1 MDVETPVVFC
11 KKCVISNQR
20 PSSVV
25 EFNKDS
31 INKKQTIIMD
41 DKGVCSA
48 CNYAEKKNKN
58 IDWEKREQELITL
71 CDKYRSRNG
80 SYDCVIPGSGGKD
93 SAFTSH
99 ILKYKYNMNPL
110 TVTWAPH
117 EYTEI
122 GWQNF
127 QRWIEIGGFDNVLI
141 TPNGRVHRLLT
152 KLAFQNLCHPF
163 QPFIIGQ
170 KIVGPRLALQYK
182 IPLIFY
188 GENQAEYGNDVSD
201 NETSIMN
208 NKFFHGS
215 QDNKDL
221 LIGGVPADKLIT
233 DYKIRESDLS
243 IYKPIEN
250 KQNID
255 LNMHYLGY
263 FLKWDPQEM
272 YYYAVENTGFRPN
285 SERTEG
291 SYSKYS
297 SIDDKMDTLHYFT
310 SFIKFGLG
318 RASYDASQEIRN
330 KKITRE
336 EGVALVK
343 KYDAEPP
350 KKYLQD
356 MLNYMDISNDDF
368 WEIIDKNR
376 SKKLWKKENNKWVL
390 THQVN
395 NNP

>member
-1 MDVETPVVFC
+1 MDIETPVVFC

-31 INKKQTIIMD
+31 INKKQTIILD

-48 CNYAEKKNKN
+48 CNYADKKNKN
-58 IDWEKREQELITL
+58 IDWEKREQELIIL

-80 SYDCVIPGSGGKD
+80 SYDCIIPGSGGKD

-127 QRWIEIGGFDNVLI
+127 QKWIEMGGFDNILI
-141 TPNGRVHRLLT
+141 TPNGKVHRLLT
-152 KLAFQNLCHPF
+152 KLAFKNLCHPF

-170 KIVGPRLALQYK
+170 KIVGPRLALQNK

-188 GENQAEYGNDVSD
+188 GENQAEYGNDVDD

-221 LIGGVPADKLIT
+221 LIGGIPADKLIT

-243 IYKPIEN
+243 LYKPIEN
-250 KQNID
+250 KENMD

-272 YYYAVENTGFRPN
+272 YYYAVENTGFMPN

-297 SIDDKMDTLHYFT
+297 GIDDKMDTLHYFT

-336 EGVALVK
+336 EGVSLVK
-343 KYDAEPP
+343 KYDAETP
-350 KKYLQD
+350 KKYLEN

-376 SKKLWKKENNKWVL
+376 SKKLWKKENNSWVL
-390 THQVN
+390 SHQVN

>member
-1 MDVETPVVFC
+1 MVPSSKVVFC

-31 INKKQTIIMD
+31 INEKPTIAFD
-41 DKGVCSA
+41 EKGVCSA
-48 CNYAEKKNKN
+48 CNYADFKSKN
-58 IDWEKREQELITL
+58 IDWDKRERELILL

-117 EYTEI
+117 QYTEI

-127 QRWIEIGGFDNVLI
+127 QKWIEVGGFDNILI
-141 TPNGRVHRLLT
+141 TPNGRVHKLLT
-152 KLAFQNLCHPF
+152 KLSFINLCHPF

-170 KIVGPRLALQYK
+170 KIVGPRIALQNK

-188 GENQAEYGNDVSD
+188 GENQAEYGN
-201 NETSIMN
+201 NIEENKNLIMD
-208 NKFFHGS
+208 NKFFQGS
-215 QDNKDL
+215 QENKDL
-221 LIGGVPADKLIT
+221 LIGGIQADKLIK
-233 DYKIRESDLS
+233 DYGIRESDLS
-243 IYKPIEN
+243 LYKPIEN
-250 KQNID
+250 NKNLDIS
-255 LNMHYLGY
+255 MYYLGY

-272 YYYAVENTGFRPN
+272 YYYASENTGFTAN

-310 SFIKFGLG
+310 TFIKFGLG

-336 EGVALVK
+336 EGVALVR
-343 KYDAEPP
+343 KYDSETPS
-350 KKYLQD
+350 KYLED
-356 MLNYMDISNDDF
+356 MLSYMNINSDIF

-376 SKKLWKKENNKWVL
+376 PNNLWKKENNNWVL
-390 THQVN
+390 S
-395 NNP
+395 NPIK

>member
-1 MDVETPVVFC
+1 MDIETPVVFC

-41 DKGVCSA
+41 DKGICSA

-58 IDWEKREQELITL
+58 IDWEKREQELIIL

-80 SYDCVIPGSGGKD
+80 SYDCIIPSSGGKD

-127 QRWIEIGGFDNVLI
+127 QKWIEIGGFDNVLI

-152 KLAFQNLCHPF
+152 KLAFKNLCHPF

-170 KIVGPRLALQYK
+170 KIVGPRLALQNK

-188 GENQAEYGNDVSD
+188 GENQAEYGNDVGD

-208 NKFFHGS
+208 NKFFYGS

-243 IYKPIEN
+243 LYKPIEN

-272 YYYAVENTGFRPN
+272 YYYAVENTGFMPN

-297 SIDDKMDTLHYFT
+297 GIDDKMDTLHYFT

-336 EGVALVK
+336 EGVSLVK
-343 KYDAEPP
+343 KYDAEAPN
-350 KKYLQD
+350 KYLEN

-376 SKKLWKKENNKWVL
+376 SKKLWKKENNSWVL
-390 THQVN
+390 SHQVN

>member
-1 MDVETPVVFC
+1 MTLDEPVVFC

-31 INKKQTIIMD
+31 INKKPTIILD
-41 DKGVCSA
+41 EQGVCSA
-48 CNYAEKKNKN
+48 CNYTELKSKN
-58 IDWEKREQELITL
+58 IDWEKREKELGIL

-127 QRWIEIGGFDNVLI
+127 QKWIEIGGFDNVLI

-152 KLAFQNLCHPF
+152 KLAFMNLCHPF

-170 KIVGPRLALQYK
+170 KIVGPRVALQNK

-188 GENQAEYGNDVSD
+188 GENQAEYGNDIYD
-201 NETSIMN
+201 NENSIMD
-208 NKFFHGS
+208 NKFFQGS
-215 QDNKDL
+215 QDNEDL
-221 LIGGVPADKLIT
+221 LIGGIPANKLIK

-243 IYKPIEN
+243 SYKPIDN

-255 LNMHYLGY
+255 INMYYLGY

-272 YYYAVENTGFRPN
+272 YYYAVENTGFTPN
-285 SERTEG
+285 TERTEG

-297 SIDDKMDTLHYFT
+297 GIDDKMDTLHYFT
-310 SFIKFGLG
+310 YLIKFGLG
-318 RASYDASQEIRN
+318 RASHDASQEIRN

-336 EGVALVK
+336 EGVSLVR
-343 KYDAEPP
+343 KYDAEIPS
-350 KKYLQD
+350 KYLED
-356 MLNYMDISNDDF
+356 MLNYMDIDSDAF
-368 WEIIDKNR
+368 WQVIDQNR
-376 SKKLWKKENNKWVL
+376 PKKLWKKENNNWVL
-390 THQVN
+390 SHQVK
-395 NNP
+395 

>member
-1 MDVETPVVFC
+1 MTINRAVVFC

-25 EFNKDS
+25 EFNEDS
-31 INKKQTIIMD
+31 ISKKHTIELD
-41 DKGVCSA
+41 EKGVCSA
-48 CNYAEKKNKN
+48 CNYAELKSNN
-58 IDWEKREQELITL
+58 IDWEKREQELNLL
-71 CDKYRSRNG
+71 CDKFRSRNG

-117 EYTEI
+117 QYTKI

-127 QRWIEIGGFDNVLI
+127 QNWIEIGGFDNVLM

-152 KLAFQNLCHPF
+152 KLAFMNLCHPF

-170 KIVGPRLALQYK
+170 KIVGPRVALQNK

-188 GENQAEYGNDVSD
+188 GENQAEYGNNIDD
-201 NETSIMN
+201 NEKSIMEK
-208 NKFFHGS
+208 KFFQGS
-215 QDNKDL
+215 IDNKDL
-221 LIGGVPADKLIT
+221 LIGGIPADKLIK
-233 DYKIRESDLS
+233 DYKIKESDLS
-243 IYKPIEN
+243 FYKPIEN
-250 KQNID
+250 KENID
-255 LNMHYLGY
+255 VKMHYLGY

-272 YYYAVENTGFRPN
+272 YYYAVENTGFMPN
-285 SERTEG
+285 TERTEG

-297 SIDDKMDTLHYFT
+297 GIDDKMDTLHYFT
-310 SFIKFGLG
+310 YLIKFGLG

-336 EGVALVK
+336 EGVSLVR
-343 KYDAEPP
+343 KYDTEIPN
-350 KKYLQD
+350 KYLED
-356 MLNYMDISNDDF
+356 MLNYMDIDSNEF
-368 WEIIDKNR
+368 WQVIDQNR
-376 SKKLWKKENNKWVL
+376 SKNLWKKENNNWIL
-390 THQVN
+390 SHQVK
-395 NNP
+395 

>member
-1 MDVETPVVFC
+1 MDIETPVVFC

-41 DKGVCSA
+41 DKGICSA

-58 IDWEKREQELITL
+58 IDWEKREQELIIL

-80 SYDCVIPGSGGKD
+80 SYDCIIPGSGGKD

-127 QRWIEIGGFDNVLI
+127 QKWIEIGGFDNVLI
-141 TPNGRVHRLLT
+141 TPNGIVHRLLT
-152 KLAFQNLCHPF
+152 KLAFKNLCHPF

-170 KIVGPRLALQYK
+170 KIVGPRLALQNK

-188 GENQAEYGNDVSD
+188 GENQAEYGNDVGD

-272 YYYAVENTGFRPN
+272 YYYAVENTGFMPN

-336 EGVALVK
+336 EGVSLVK
-343 KYDAEPP
+343 KYDAEAPN
-350 KKYLQD
+350 KYLED
-356 MLNYMDISNDDF
+356 MLNYMDISNDKF

-376 SKKLWKKENNKWVL
+376 SKKLWKKENNSWVL
-390 THQVN
+390 SHQVN

>member
-1 MDVETPVVFC
+1 MVPSSKVVFC

-31 INKKQTIIMD
+31 INEKPTIAFD
-41 DKGVCSA
+41 EKGVCSA
-48 CNYAEKKNKN
+48 CNYSDFKSKY
-58 IDWEKREQELITL
+58 IDWDKRERELILL

-99 ILKYKYNMNPL
+99 ILKYKYSMNPL

-117 EYTEI
+117 QYTEI

-127 QRWIEIGGFDNVLI
+127 QKWIEVGGFDNILI
-141 TPNGRVHRLLT
+141 TPNGRVHKLLT
-152 KLAFQNLCHPF
+152 KLSFINLCHPF

-170 KIVGPRLALQYK
+170 KIVGPRIALQNK

-188 GENQAEYGNDVSD
+188 GENQAEYGN
-201 NETSIMN
+201 NIEENGNLIMD
-208 NKFFHGS
+208 NKFFQGS
-215 QDNKDL
+215 QEYKDL
-221 LIGGVPADKLIT
+221 LIGGIQADKLIK
-233 DYKIRESDLS
+233 DYGIRESDLS
-243 IYKPIEN
+243 LYKPIEN
-250 KQNID
+250 NKNLDIS
-255 LNMHYLGY
+255 MYYLGY

-272 YYYAVENTGFRPN
+272 YYYASENTGFTAN
-285 SERTEG
+285 TERTEG

-310 SFIKFGLG
+310 TLIKFGLG

-336 EGVALVK
+336 EGVTLVR
-343 KYDAEPP
+343 KYDSEIPS
-350 KKYLQD
+350 KYLED
-356 MLNYMDISNDDF
+356 MLRYMNINRDMF

-376 SKKLWKKENNKWVL
+376 PNNLWKKENNTWVL
-390 THQVN
+390 SNLVK
-395 NNP
+395 

>member
-1 MDVETPVVFC
+1 MVPSSKVVFC

-31 INKKQTIIMD
+31 INEKPTIAFD
-41 DKGVCSA
+41 EKGVCSA
-48 CNYAEKKNKN
+48 CNYADFKSKN
-58 IDWEKREQELITL
+58 IDWDKRERELILL

-117 EYTEI
+117 QYTEI

-127 QRWIEIGGFDNVLI
+127 QKWIEVGGFDNILI
-141 TPNGRVHRLLT
+141 TPNGRVHKLLT
-152 KLAFQNLCHPF
+152 KLSFINLCHPF

-170 KIVGPRLALQYK
+170 KIVGPRIALQNK

-188 GENQAEYGNDVSD
+188 GENQAEYGN
-201 NETSIMN
+201 NIEENKNLIMD
-208 NKFFHGS
+208 NKFFQGS
-215 QDNKDL
+215 QENKDL
-221 LIGGVPADKLIT
+221 LIGGIQADKLIK
-233 DYKIRESDLS
+233 DYGIRESDLS
-243 IYKPIEN
+243 LYKPIEN
-250 KQNID
+250 NKNFDIS
-255 LNMHYLGY
+255 MYFLGY

-272 YYYAVENTGFRPN
+272 YYYASENTGFTAN

-310 SFIKFGLG
+310 TFIKFGLG

-336 EGVALVK
+336 EGVALVR
-343 KYDAEPP
+343 KYDSETPS
-350 KKYLQD
+350 KYLED
-356 MLNYMDISNDDF
+356 MLSYMNINSDIF

-376 SKKLWKKENNKWVL
+376 PNNLWKKENNNWVL
-390 THQVN
+390 S
-395 NNP
+395 NPIK

>member
-1 MDVETPVVFC
+1 MVLASKVVFC

-31 INKKQTIIMD
+31 INEKPTIAFD
-41 DKGVCSA
+41 EKGVCSA
-48 CNYAEKKNKN
+48 CNYSDFKSKN
-58 IDWEKREQELITL
+58 IDWDKRERELILL

-117 EYTEI
+117 QYTEI

-127 QRWIEIGGFDNVLI
+127 QKWIEVGGFDNILI
-141 TPNGRVHRLLT
+141 TPNGRVHKLLT
-152 KLAFQNLCHPF
+152 KLSFINLCHPF

-170 KIVGPRLALQYK
+170 KIVGPRIALQNK

-188 GENQAEYGNDVSD
+188 GENQAEYGNNIEENKSL
-201 NETSIMN
+201 IMD
-208 NKFFHGS
+208 NKFFQGS
-215 QDNKDL
+215 QENKDL
-221 LIGGVPADKLIT
+221 LIAGIQADKLIK
-233 DYKIRESDLS
+233 DYGIRESDLS
-243 IYKPIEN
+243 LYKPIEN
-250 KQNID
+250 NKNLDIS
-255 LNMHYLGY
+255 MYFLGY

-272 YYYAVENTGFRPN
+272 YYYASENTGFTAN

-310 SFIKFGLG
+310 TFIKFGLG

-336 EGVALVK
+336 EGIALVR
-343 KYDAEPP
+343 KYDSETPS
-350 KKYLQD
+350 KYLED
-356 MLNYMDISNDDF
+356 MLSYMNINSDIF

-376 SKKLWKKENNKWVL
+376 PNNLWKKENNNWVL
-390 THQVN
+390 SNQIK
-395 NNP
+395 